1 MLLIC
6 KNGLWRIYDT
16 NVFGVHINAVFTCI
30 WYQNCC
36 RAYDTQFSRTYD
48 MHLPHN
54 PNPTHR
60 VAYTNQ
66 SQFLRINTTSFHFY
80 LAYNLYA
87 LSWDRVGHIC
97 FTVLKCT
104 VLSVHWKTE
113 GVLSSIEVCESTAVS
128 CSQNVSLR
136 WRGSDLSTA
145 VWCSQHASHT
155 LRGERVYLFISLSL
169 SLSLYTQLPP
179 GTILNNNKDCKN

>member
-113 GVLSSIEVCESTAVS
+113 GVLSSIEVCGALQFPVLRMSHYDEEDLTSLLQCGVVS
-128 CSQNVSLR
+128 MHLTP
-136 WRGSDLSTA
+136 W
-145 VWCSQHASHT
+145 
-155 LRGERVYLFISLSL
+155 EEKESLSL
-169 SLSLYTQLPP
+169 SLSLSLCVHTASSW
-179 GTILNNNKDCKN
+179 NNIK